1 MILYQITLLL
11 FYRRNLQTAMIDNGL
26 IEWLVKVLEDNDSL
40 SDYTL
45 LLFYRRNLQTAM
57 IDNGLIEWLVK
68 VLENN
73 DSLSDYSFIFV

>member
-1 MILYQITLLL
+1 MILYQI
-11 FYRRNLQTAMIDNGL
+11 
-26 IEWLVKVLEDNDSL
+26 
-40 SDYTL
+40 TL

-73 DSLSDYSFIFV
+73 DSLSDYSFIIL